1 MPGSK
6 EAKPIVDPDQA
17 FTTIDDAIGLAEALL
32 KGLNKLGEYKH
43 PLDVRKGVVNLVET
57 DENSKILKAGAKT
70 YFFDL
75 KETKEKKPFLLITES
90 RFSGADGE
98 RERSSII
105 VFPEQA
111 EDFAGLVSEFTEKI
125 TE

>member
-6 EAKPIVDPDQA
+6 EAKPIVDPDHE
-17 FTTIDDAIGLAEALL
+17 FNTIDDAIGLTEKLL

-75 KETKEKKPFLLITES
+75 KETKDKKPFLLITES
-90 RFSGADGE
+90 RFKGGDKE
-98 RERSSII
+98 RERSSIV
-105 VFPEQA
+105 VFEQNIPAFA
-111 EDFAGLVSEFTEKI
+111 EAVAQLAAKLE
-125 TE
+125 

>member
-6 EAKPIVDPDQA
+6 EAIPVVDPDHD

-32 KGLNKLGEYKH
+32 KGLNKLGEYKY
-43 PLDVRKGVVNLVET
+43 PLDVRRGVVNLVET
-57 DENSKILKAGAKT
+57 VENSKILKAGAKT

-75 KETKEKKPFLLITES
+75 KETKDKKPFLLITES
-90 RFSGADGE
+90 RFSGEDGE

-111 EDFAGLVSEFTEKI
+111 KDFKELVSEFTEKI

>member
-1 MPGSK
+1 MPISK
-6 EAKPIVDPDQA
+6 EAKPIVDPDHD

-43 PLDVRKGVVNLVET
+43 PLDVRRGVVTVVDK

-75 KETKEKKPFLLITES
+75 KETKDKKPFLLITES
-90 RFSGADGE
+90 RFSGDDGE
-98 RERSSII
+98 RERNSILI
-105 VFPEQA
+105 FPEQA
-111 EDFAGLVSEFTEKI
+111 QEFAGLVSEFAEKI

>member
-6 EAKPIVDPDQA
+6 EAKPIVDLDHE
-17 FTTIDDAIGLAEALL
+17 FTTIDDAIGLAEELL

-43 PLDVRKGVVNLVET
+43 PLDVRRGVDNLIDK

-75 KETKEKKPFLLITES
+75 KETKDKKPFLLITES
-90 RFSGADGE
+90 RFKGEDEE
-98 RERSSII
+98 RERSSIVI
-105 VFPEQA
+105 FEQNIPTFA
-111 EDFAGLVSEFTEKI
+111 EAIAQMAAKLE
-125 TE
+125 